1 MNALNENYRTVH
13 VIGDFF
19 PGGGVMMLD
28 NESVNKIRCFI
39 CGRKVDPDEIVVM
52 SFTMEDMVCVCKR
65 HLRHRYPPGTFD
77 ETSEEKH
84 HKHRP

>member
-1 MNALNENYRTVH
+1 MNVPNENYCTVH

-28 NESVNKIRCFI
+28 NESMNKIRCFI
-39 CGRKVDPDEIVVM
+39 CGRKVDQGEIVVM

-65 HLRHRYPPGTFD
+65 HLKHHYPPGTFD
-77 ETSEEKH
+77 KAPEEKN
-84 HKHRP
+84 RER